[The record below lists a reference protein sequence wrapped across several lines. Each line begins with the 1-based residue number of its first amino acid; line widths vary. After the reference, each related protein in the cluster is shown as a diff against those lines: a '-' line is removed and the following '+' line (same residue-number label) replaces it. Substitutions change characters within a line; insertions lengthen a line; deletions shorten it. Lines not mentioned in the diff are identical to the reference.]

1 MHKAIV
7 VLLLFLMVALTVTC
21 VIPVSSQAQVPLQTI
36 FIQPDGSIYPATDAI
51 QRNGNTYTFT
61 SNLYAAIDILKSNIV
76 LNGAGY
82 TLSGPY
88 NGTVSDVFVIGQ
100 GPNQLQQG
108 QLVDYVIGVDLGN
121 NSVCGV
127 TIENLNIENFSIG
140 TYMWTQNNTVKG
152 NSVSDNIVGVLLSG
166 SNNTI
171 IGNVIANNTQGLFF
185 GFNTPGQ
192 TPSDIIVSQNSF
204 LQNVVQ
210 ISGCKCE
217 TYNMSEPPHNWD
229 NEKEGNYWSD
239 YTSKYPNATHIVNSK
254 IGDTTYWIDPLDR
267 DRYPLM
273 QNPVQP
279 PIPAPSA
286 TAIPVETIVLAASAV
301 FAAAAIVYAVRRTRK

>member
-1 MHKAIV
+1 MLNRLVHRRRCRCK
-7 VLLLFLMVALTVTC
+7 LFSFSLTAA
-21 VIPVSSQAQVPLQTI
+21 S
-36 FIQPDGSIYPATDAI
+36 IQPPDAI
-51 QRNGNTYTFT
+51 QHNGNTYTFT

-108 QLVDYVIGVDLGN
+108 QQVDYVIGVDLGN
-121 NSVCGV
+121 GSVCGV

-152 NSVSDNIVGVLLSG
+152 NSVSNNIVGMLLSG

-185 GFNTPGQ
+185 GFNTTWTNTFRHNCMPEQ
-192 TPSDIIVSQNSF
+192 LSTKSQYR
-204 LQNVVQ
+204 LAVA
-210 ISGCKCE
+210 
-217 TYNMSEPPHNWD
+217 
-229 NEKEGNYWSD
+229 
-239 YTSKYPNATHIVNSK
+239 NAK
-254 IGDTTYWIDPLDR
+254 PTTCLSPRITGITRERATTGATIPLSTLTQHR
-267 DRYPLM
+267 L
-273 QNPVQP
+273 
-279 PIPAPSA
+279 APQ
-286 TAIPVETIVLAASAV
+286 
-301 FAAAAIVYAVRRTRK
+301 K

>member
-1 MHKAIV
+1 MRK
-7 VLLLFLMVALTVTC
+7 VLVAFLLFLMLAISVSYVKPA
-21 VIPVSSQAQVPLQTI
+21 SSQSQAPLQTI

-51 QRNGNTYTFT
+51 QRDGNTYIFT
-61 SNLYAAIDILKSNIV
+61 SNLYAAIDIFRSNIV

-88 NGTVSDVFVIGQ
+88 NGTASDVFVIGQ
-100 GPNQLQQG
+100 GPNQLPQG
-108 QLVDYVIGVDLGN
+108 QKVDYVIGVDLGN
-121 NSVCGV
+121 SNVCGV

-152 NSVSDNIVGVLLSG
+152 NNVSDNIVGMLLSG

-171 IGNVIANNTQGLFF
+171 ISNVISNNTQGLFF
-185 GFNTPGQ
+185 GFNKPGQ
-192 TPSDIIVSQNSF
+192 TPSNIIVCQNSF
-204 LQNVVQ
+204 LQNSVQ
-210 ISGCKCE
+210 ISGCKCQ

-229 NEKEGNYWSD
+229 NEREGNYWSD
-239 YTSKYPNATHIVNSK
+239 YASKYPNATQIGNSK

-279 PIPAPSA
+279 PIPTPSA
-286 TAIPVETIVLAASAV
+286 TAIPVETIVLVALAV
-301 FAAAAIVYAVRRTRK
+301 FATAAIVYAVRRTRK

>member
-1 MHKAIV
+1 MRKATV
-7 VLLLFLMVALTVTC
+7 AFLLFLMLAISVSYVK
-21 VIPVSSQAQVPLQTI
+21 PVSSQAQVPLQTI

-51 QRNGNTYTFT
+51 QRDGNTYTFT
-61 SNLYAAIDILKSNIV
+61 SNLYAAIDILRGNIV

-100 GPNQLQQG
+100 GPNQLPQEQN
-108 QLVDYVIGVDLGN
+108 VDYVIGVDLGN
-121 NSVCGV
+121 SSVCGV

-140 TYMWTQNNTVKG
+140 TYIWTQNNTVKG
-152 NSVSDNIVGVLLSG
+152 NNVSDNIVGMLLSG

-171 IGNVIANNTQGLFF
+171 ESNVIANNTRGLFF
-185 GFNTPGQ
+185 GFNEPGQ

-204 LQNVVQ
+204 LQNSVQ
-210 ISGCKCE
+210 ISGCQCQ

-229 NEKEGNYWSD
+229 NEREGNYWSD
-239 YTSKYPNATHIVNSK
+239 YTSKYPNATQIGNSK

-286 TAIPVETIVLAASAV
+286 TAIPVETIVLVALAV
-301 FAAAAIVYAVRRTRK
+301 FAAAAIVYAVRRNRK